1 MTFCKL
7 LLLTFGF
14 PFPRTLKSWIDFMD
28 GPNYPSPYCYFCSTS
43 LHLQIQVLYSII
55 ASTLGLFYFSRW
67 TLGHLQYGNIA
78 SGLVSPRRSQVT
90 ISCYKTSP
98 EITSETK
105 RGRKHHRRSKHD
117 DDTEARYLITEF
129 SRSSILQRIRVT
141 TTHGR
146 SPSTAAPSRYAMSPC
161 GYNRHASLFMRDPR
175 TKSDSYSS
183 PIPSTTPSPKL

>member
-129 SRSSILQRIRVT
+129 SRGLHLRGT
-141 TTHGR
+141 DYGR
-146 SPSTAAPSRYAMSPC
+146 
-161 GYNRHASLFMRDPR
+161 
-175 TKSDSYSS
+175 SS
-183 PIPSTTPSPKL
+183 PIQHITAYQSYNDSRSVAAGSRSLSLCYVAMRLQQARPSIYERS